1 MGREI
6 NFAGRES
13 EYRKQYSVYYYL
25 WMQESLGVPDEVLGK
40 VIDSNNVNWAA
51 EHVFKV
57 NYREY
62 RLTLR
67 DGGLYSPDFGDKTL
81 LEMADDAILIRE
93 KAGANFER
101 AESEKRGV
109 IELEKKLNKL
119 KVGQVVVLVSPTD
132 PNDPDMGG
140 YSMVYVY
147 EKQEQDQIRAT
158 AIRNNEFKLQDL
170 QVLANYLS
178 GVSRW
183 GEADHLEFVANPF
196 VARGSFEEVVRE
208 LGINK
213 KDALPDWVESMSSGI
228 VSAMLYELNSGNI
241 ENVKH
246 IFDAFQMSVKTRHEE
261 EKKGKKEIAWIDPMR
276 MFRDESVWMSVQR
289 QFLLSGGREMMET
302 GGSCGKTDVGL
313 KQDGWRNN
321 NVMSDLMGINESVLG
336 DESSTESSED
346 SSDGESVEWG
356 EDGKP
361 VGTKSELHNVGC
373 PLCKSCDVTAY
384 ITSTH
389 ICCGSCRK
397 AKRLS

>member
-1 MGREI
+1 MGSEI

-25 WMQESLGVPDEVLGK
+25 WMQESLGVPDEILGK

-62 RLTLR
+62 RMVLR
-67 DGGLYSPDFGDKTL
+67 DDALYSPDFGDKSL
-81 LEMADDAILIRE
+81 LQMVDDAILIRE
-93 KAGANFER
+93 KAGADLER

-109 IELEKKLNKL
+109 TELEQKLKKLNP
-119 KVGQVVVLVSPTD
+119 GQVVMLISPTD
-132 PNDPDMGG
+132 PNDPNMGG
-140 YSMVYVY
+140 YSMIYVY
-147 EKQEQDQIRAT
+147 EKQDHDQIRAT
-158 AIRNNEFKLQDL
+158 AIRNNEFKLHDL

-178 GVSRW
+178 GINRW
-183 GEADHLEFVANPF
+183 GDVDHLGFVAKPF
-196 VARGSFEEVVRE
+196 VVRGGFEEVVRE
-208 LGINK
+208 CGVNK
-213 KDALPDWVESMSSGI
+213 KDVVPDWVESMSSGI
-228 VSAMLYELNSGNI
+228 VNAMLYELNVGNI
-241 ENVKH
+241 ENVKQ
-246 IFDAFQMSVKTRHEE
+246 IFDAFQMSVKTRYEE
-261 EKKGKKEIAWIDPMR
+261 ERQGKKETAWIDPMR
-276 MFRDESVWMSVQR
+276 MFRDENVWMSVQR
-289 QFLLSGGREMMET
+289 QFLLSGGREMMAT
-302 GGSCGKTDVGL
+302 GGSCGITDVGL
-313 KQDGWRNN
+313 KKDGWRNN
-321 NVMSDLMGINESVLG
+321 NVMSDLMRINESALG
-336 DESSTESSED
+336 DNNTESSKD
-346 SSDGESVEWG
+346 SSDGEGVEWG